1 MYHFCYTDDERV
13 IDWSIA
19 RSGRMVTVSWTRP
32 SNAGVCCD
40 QFRVI
45 TSNGSVVTSETQYTM
60 EITRGERTNISVRC
74 SDQGGTM
81 GPQTNIPTVKQ
92 GALVKFASD

>member
-1 MYHFCYTDDERV
+1 
-13 IDWSIA
+13 
-19 RSGRMVTVSWTRP
+19 MVTVSWTRP

-45 TSNGSVVTSETQYTM
+45 TSNGPVVTSETQYTM

-74 SDQGGTM
+74 SNQGGTV

-92 GALVKFASD
+92 GALVKFASDRLDTVHYCWAECYSQPIKQL